1 MKMPD
6 ICALTMNV
14 RESNPFLKVRTKRRD
29 KYDVYIISFCC
40 MEPSPDPEPAR
51 RAPSCAVEEW
61 RSGVELEVEAWLGW
75 SEVVA

>member
-1 MKMPD
+1 MLDKFCL
-6 ICALTMNV
+6 CALTMNV

-51 RAPSCAVEEW
+51 RAPFCAVEEW
-61 RSGVELEVEAWLGW
+61 SGAGGRSWAGLV
-75 SEVVA
+75 